1 AGSCGPEGGAGAGGT
16 GGGSA
21 GSGGVGGTGGVGGVG
36 ATGGVGGTGGGGG
49 SGGGGI
55 CTTTAL
61 GVTCMQVSLGDPT
74 CDGCMQSQCC
84 NQVNACFADQ
94 NCAGLVECLSANCAG
109 A

>member
-1 AGSCGPEGGAGAGGT
+1 
-16 GGGSA
+16 
-21 GSGGVGGTGGVGGVG
+21 
-36 ATGGVGGTGGGGG
+36 GVGGTGGGGG

-109 A
+109 ASDVAACAQQYCASCEPGVTAFNQIASCLQAYCSTECG